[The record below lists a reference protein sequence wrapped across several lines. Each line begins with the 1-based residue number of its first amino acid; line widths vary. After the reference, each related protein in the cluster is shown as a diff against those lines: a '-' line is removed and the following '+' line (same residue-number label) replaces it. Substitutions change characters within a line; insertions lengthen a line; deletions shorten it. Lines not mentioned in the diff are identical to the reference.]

1 MVSTNESELEIL
13 EFWRKNKIFE
23 KSLKGK
29 KKNYVFYDGP
39 PFATGLPHHGHL
51 LASTIK
57 DTIPRFWTM
66 KGYKVERV
74 WGWDCHGLPIENI
87 VEKKLGL
94 KSKKEIEVMGVE
106 KFCEECEKT
115 VTHYVHDWKSFI
127 ERLGRWVDFDNAYK
141 TMDLGYMESVWWAF
155 KEIWNKGLIYEG
167 RRVLMYCPRC
177 ETPLSNAEIAMDNS
191 YREVTEPSVIA
202 KFKLIGKDEYLLA
215 WTTTPWTLIGNVALA
230 VKSDAEYVKVKNNNE
245 IYILVSDRLSELN
258 GEYKILESFKGKSLS
273 GLHYE
278 PLYKLSSE
286 KNAYQVIDDSE
297 GVTTTDGTGIVHMAA
312 YGEFDYAMIKK
323 FNLPLIEHVG
333 HDGKLHQGPKEWMG
347 KWFKN
352 LDKEVISELSKRN
365 LTYKVQNNKH
375 SYPFCCRC
383 ETPLFY
389 SPLPSYFINIQKVK
403 EKILKNNEKI
413 NWYPDHLKEGRFKN
427 NVLNAP
433 DWNISRNRYWASAIP
448 IWKCSCGEK
457 KVIGSIQEL
466 KENALNFPKKIDL
479 HKPTMDKVKLKC
491 KCGKEMSRIPE
502 VLDCWFDSGAMSF
515 AQVHYPFEK
524 KEWFDQNFPG
534 DFVAEYIAQ
543 TRTWFYYMLSLSTI
557 LFNKEPFKNVVTTGT
572 ILAGDGEKMSKSK
585 GNFSDPMKIIEK
597 YGSDALRFYLLS
609 NPIMAAE
616 DLKFSEKGVEDIHK
630 KVILILTNSL
640 NFYILNS
647 SGKKADLKN
656 KTLLDEWILSRLAET
671 GYEINNFMNKYDTIS
686 TAKEIT
692 KFVDDL
698 STWYVR
704 RSRERFND
712 GDADVARA
720 VLKMVLHDFSIIIA
734 PMLPF
739 ISEKIYLAVQGKKE
753 SVHLEE
759 WLSFSKKEINLKVQ
773 EKMINV
779 RRVASE
785 ALMLRDKEKIA
796 VRQPLQSITSNF
808 KFDGESKEIIMEEL
822 NVKQVIFDSKVKDLI
837 LDTKLTP
844 ELEAEGFAREIAR
857 KIQAERKARDMKKE
871 ERIELKLF
879 VSDKLKAAVVT
890 HQEFIRERVG
900 ATKLDFVDGK
910 LKNMIF
916 FDLKTENVGFDF

>member
-1 MVSTNESELEIL
+1 MASTNESELEIL
-13 EFWRKNKIFE
+13 EFWKRNKVFE

-29 KKNYVFYDGP
+29 KKSYVFYDGP
-39 PFATGLPHHGHL
+39 PFATGLPHYGHL

-87 VEKKLGL
+87 VEKKLGF
-94 KSKKEIEVMGVE
+94 KNKKDIEGMGVE

-115 VTHYVHDWKSFI
+115 VTHYVHDWESFI
-127 ERLGRWVDFDNAYK
+127 ERLGRWVDFDNSYK
-141 TMDLGYMESVWWAF
+141 TMDLDYMESIWWAF

-167 RRVLMYCPRC
+167 RKVLMYCPRC

-191 YREVTEPSVIA
+191 YREVTEPSIIA
-202 KFKLIGKDEYLLA
+202 KFKITGKKEYLLA

-230 VKSDAEYVKVKNNNE
+230 VKSEAEYVKVKNNNE

-258 GEYKILESFKGKSLS
+258 GEYKILESFKGKSLF

-278 PLYKLSSE
+278 PLYELSSE
-286 KNAYQVIDDSE
+286 KKAYQVIDDSE

-312 YGEFDYAMIKK
+312 YGEFDYSMIKK
-323 FNLPLIEHVG
+323 FDLPLIEHVG
-333 HDGKLHQGPKEWMG
+333 PDGKLRQGPKEWIG

-427 NVLNAP
+427 NILNAP

-448 IWKCSCGEK
+448 IWKCSCGEI

-491 KCGKEMSRIPE
+491 KCGKDMVRTPE
-502 VLDCWFDSGAMSF
+502 VLDCWFESGAMSF
-515 AQVHYPFEK
+515 AQVHYPFENK
-524 KEWFDQNFPG
+524 KWFDENFPG

-543 TRTWFYYMLSLSTI
+543 TRTWFYYMLALSTI

-572 ILAGDGEKMSKSK
+572 ILARDGEKMSKSK
-585 GNFSDPMKIIEK
+585 GNFSDPMEIIEK

-609 NPIMAAE
+609 NPIMTAE
-616 DLKFSEKGVEDIHK
+616 DLKFSEKGVEDVHK
-630 KVILILTNSL
+630 KVILILTNAL

-647 SGKKADLKN
+647 SGKEADLKN

-712 GDADVARA
+712 GDADVART
-720 VLKMVLHDFSIIIA
+720 VLKTVLHDFSIILA

-739 ISEKIYLAVQGKKE
+739 ISEKIYLTIQGKKE

-759 WLSFSKKEINLKVQ
+759 WLSFSKKEINLEIQ

-808 KFDGESKEIIMEEL
+808 KFDDECKEIIMEEL
-822 NVKQVIFDSKVKDLI
+822 NVKKVIFDSKIKELI

-857 KIQAERKARDMKKE
+857 KIQAERKARNMKKE
-871 ERIELKLF
+871 QRIELKLF
-879 VSDKLKAAVVT
+879 VSDKLHNMIVT
-890 HQEFIRERVG
+890 YEEFICKRVG
-900 ATKLDFVDGK
+900 SKKIKFVDE
-910 LKNMIF
+910 KNKNLVLFEI
-916 FDLKTENVGFDF
+916 KEEKIGFHF

>member
-1 MVSTNESELEIL
+1 MASTNESELEIL
-13 EFWRKNKIFE
+13 EFWKRNKVFE

-29 KKNYVFYDGP
+29 KKSYVFYDGP
-39 PFATGLPHHGHL
+39 PFATGLPHYGHL

-87 VEKKLGL
+87 VEKKLGF
-94 KSKKEIEVMGVE
+94 KNKKDIEGMGVE

-115 VTHYVHDWKSFI
+115 VTHYVHDWESFI
-127 ERLGRWVDFDNAYK
+127 ERLGRWVDFDNSYK
-141 TMDLGYMESVWWAF
+141 TMDLDYMESIWWAF

-167 RRVLMYCPRC
+167 RKVLMYCPRC

-191 YREVTEPSVIA
+191 YREVTEPSIIA
-202 KFKLIGKDEYLLA
+202 KFKITGKKEYLLA

-230 VKSDAEYVKVKNNNE
+230 VKSEAEYVKVKNNNE

-258 GEYKILESFKGKSLS
+258 GEYKILESFKGKSLF

-278 PLYKLSSE
+278 PLYELSSE
-286 KNAYQVIDDSE
+286 KKAYQVIDDSE

-312 YGEFDYAMIKK
+312 YGEFDYSMIKK
-323 FNLPLIEHVG
+323 FDLPLIEHVG
-333 HDGKLHQGPKEWMG
+333 PDGKLRQGPKEWIG

-427 NVLNAP
+427 NILNAP

-448 IWKCSCGEK
+448 IWKCSCGEI

-491 KCGKEMSRIPE
+491 KCGKDMVRTPE
-502 VLDCWFDSGAMSF
+502 VLDCWFESGAMSF
-515 AQVHYPFEK
+515 AQVHYPFENK
-524 KEWFDQNFPG
+524 KWFDENFPG

-543 TRTWFYYMLSLSTI
+543 TRTWFYYMLALSTI

-572 ILAGDGEKMSKSK
+572 ILARDGEKMSKSK
-585 GNFSDPMKIIEK
+585 ANFSDPMEIIEK

-609 NPIMAAE
+609 NPIMTAE
-616 DLKFSEKGVEDIHK
+616 DLKFSEKGVEDVHK
-630 KVILILTNSL
+630 KVILILTNAL

-647 SGKKADLKN
+647 SGKEADLKN

-712 GDADVARA
+712 GDADVART
-720 VLKMVLHDFSIIIA
+720 VLKTVLHDFSIILA

-739 ISEKIYLAVQGKKE
+739 ISEKIYLTIQGKKE

-759 WLSFSKKEINLKVQ
+759 WLSFSKKEINLEIQ

-808 KFDGESKEIIMEEL
+808 KFDDECKEIIMEEL
-822 NVKQVIFDSKVKDLI
+822 NVKKVIFDSKIKELI

-857 KIQAERKARDMKKE
+857 KIQAERKARNMKKE
-871 ERIELKLF
+871 QRIELKLF
-879 VSDKLKAAVVT
+879 VSDKLHNMIVT
-890 HQEFIRERVG
+890 YEEFICKRVG
-900 ATKLDFVDGK
+900 SKKIKFVDE
-910 LKNMIF
+910 KNKNLVLFEI
-916 FDLKTENVGFDF
+916 KEEKIGFHF